1 MRTSTQV
8 LDFLSLKL
16 HAPPKLATYAL
27 STMHTL
33 QPNSEITV
41 TQTPQPIHEI
51 ASGEINVWVD
61 PGGAIC
67 IKIRNEFDDPAELAD
82 HEAIELAELLLALVK
97 ANKSE

>member
-1 MRTSTQV
+1 MQV
-8 LDFLSLKL
+8 LDFLSLEL
-16 HAPPKLATYAL
+16 QAAPEMATYAL

-41 TQTPQPIHEI
+41 MQTPQPIHEI

-67 IKIRNEFDDPAELAD
+67 IKIRNEFDDPAELAN
-82 HEAIELAELLLALVK
+82 HEAIDLAELLRTLVK
-97 ANKSE
+97 ANKSK